1 MRSSMR
7 QRLPLVGQGPAAQ
20 LANKQENQILQ
31 EENML
36 EWELR
41 HLKKDSRCLKKV
53 LKSDWEDAL
62 IEGKT
67 VANKFSYR

>member
-1 MRSSMR
+1 MVPWVQTGKDLRLLDAMRSSMR

-36 EWELR
+36 E
-41 HLKKDSRCLKKV
+41 
-53 LKSDWEDAL
+53 
-62 IEGKT
+62 
-67 VANKFSYR
+67 

>member
-1 MRSSMR
+1 MSSSVR
-7 QRLPLVGQGPAAQ
+7 QRLEPLVGQGPAAQ

-53 LKSDWEDAL
+53 
-62 IEGKT
+62 
-67 VANKFSYR
+67 